1 MVHGDEYFFLFPL
14 FCIFVFRMGAHERKE
29 GNPPRNTEQKFK
41 LVKIIEHP
49 GYNER
54 TMSNDIA
61 LLKLQRKATLDE

>member
-1 MVHGDEYFFLFPL
+1 MVIKYFFLFPT
-14 FCIFVFRMGAHERKE
+14 FRIFFFRMGAHERKE

-41 LVKIIEHP
+41 LLKIIEHP

-61 LLKLQRKATLDE
+61 LLKLQRKATLDK

>member
-1 MVHGDEYFFLFPL
+1 MVIKYFFLFPT
-14 FCIFVFRMGAHERKE
+14 FCIFLFRMGAHERKE

-49 GYNER
+49 DYNKR

-61 LLKLQRKATLDE
+61 LLKLQRKATLDK

>member
-1 MVHGDEYFFLFPL
+1 
-14 FCIFVFRMGAHERKE
+14 MGAHERKE

-41 LVKIIEHP
+41 LLKIIEHP

-61 LLKLQRKATLDE
+61 LLKLQRKATLDK